1 MPGTNGI
8 TSTAMYCVGLGR
20 SNVKGARQSYRVA
33 SLVYSKEKG
42 DGMLAEYSR
51 GGEFTMRKK
60 QVALLAAIC
69 LLAGAL
75 GLTAPALA
83 QSKKES
89 SSMPKVGNMA
99 PDFSLKYFDGTDL
112 KEVKLSD
119 YRGKKNV
126 VLAFYIFAF
135 MGG

>member
-1 MPGTNGI
+1 M
-8 TSTAMYCVGLGR
+8 

-33 SLVYSKEKG
+33 SLFYRK
-42 DGMLAEYSR
+42 AE
-51 GGEFTMRKK
+51 GGVILSVKLPWEEFTMRTKHS
-60 QVALLAAIC
+60 ALLVAGC

-75 GLTAPALA
+75 GLTTPALA
-83 QSKKES
+83 QAKKES

-99 PDFSLKYFDGTDL
+99 PDFSLKYFDGNDL

-126 VLAFYIFAF
+126 VVAFFIFAF
-135 MGG
+135 TGG

>member
-1 MPGTNGI
+1 
-8 TSTAMYCVGLGR
+8 
-20 SNVKGARQSYRVA
+20 
-33 SLVYSKEKG
+33 
-42 DGMLAEYSR
+42 
-51 GGEFTMRKK
+51 MRKK
-60 QVALLAAIC
+60 QVALLAAVC

-75 GLTAPALA
+75 TLPAPALA

-89 SSMPKVGNMA
+89 LRMPKIGDPA

-112 KEVKLSD
+112 KEIKLSD

-135 MGG
+135 TGG